1 MLNPFVETFIAVADC
16 GSFSAAS
23 EKLFLSKVSVMN
35 QINSLEKTVGAK
47 LFKRTHHGVIL
58 TDAGKS
64 FYRNVKEIIR
74 LSEAAICDAQR
85 IAGTG
90 KQVIRIGSSVMRP
103 CNRFIELLENRRDE
117 NPYTSNV
124 VLFNDDA
131 DSLTPMLKSL
141 GEKIDCFISP
151 CGSTQ
156 ILRNYGFLPLSS
168 CKCAVAMSRSH
179 PLAKKNPVRMED
191 FYNQT
196 ILLIRRGN
204 SYVLDEMRDEFAK
217 FYPSVNIVDFDG
229 YYDISAFNLCNR
241 QNYLMETLDI
251 WKDLYPSLKTVPVDW
266 HYEMPY
272 GIIYAKNPSDKVKKF
287 IEYIARQSGAVDFE
301 FTDAL

>member
-16 GSFSAAS
+16 GSFASAS

-35 QINSLEKTVGAK
+35 QINSLEKIVGAK

-64 FYRNVKEIIR
+64 LYKNLKEIVR
-74 LSEAAICDAQR
+74 LTEDAVSEARR
-85 IAGTG
+85 IANQG

-117 NPYTSNV
+117 NPYTFNV
-124 VLFNDDA
+124 VLFNDDV
-131 DSLTPMLKSL
+131 DSLTPMLNAL
-141 GEKIDCFISP
+141 GDKIDCFISP

-156 ILRNYGFLPLSS
+156 ILMNYGFLPLSS

-179 PLAKKNPVRMED
+179 PLAKKNLLTMED
-191 FYNQT
+191 FHDQT
-196 ILLIRRGN
+196 ILLIRRGK
-204 SYVLDEMRDEFAK
+204 SYVIDEMRDEFAK

-266 HYEMPY
+266 NYEMPY
-272 GIIYAKNPSDKVKKF
+272 GIIYAKNPTDKVKRF
-287 IEYIARQSGAVDFE
+287 IDDTTRQLSDN
-301 FTDAL
+301 

>member
-23 EKLFLSKVSVMN
+23 EKFFLSKVSVMN

-47 LFKRTHHGVIL
+47 LFKRTHRGVIL

-64 FYRNVKEIIR
+64 LYRNVKEIVR
-74 LSEAAICDAQR
+74 LTEAAVSEARR
-85 IAGTG
+85 IANQS
-90 KQVIRIGSSVMRP
+90 KQIIRIGSSIMRP
-103 CNRFIELLENRRDE
+103 CNRFVELLESRQDE
-117 NPYTSNV
+117 NRYTFDV

-131 DSLTPMLKSL
+131 DSLTPMLNAL
-141 GEKIDCFISP
+141 GDKIDCFISP
-151 CGSTQ
+151 CGSTR
-156 ILRNYGFLPLSS
+156 ILMNYGFLPLSS

-179 PLAKKNPVRMED
+179 PLAKKNLLRMED
-191 FYNQT
+191 FHNQT

-204 SYVLDEMRDEFAK
+204 SYVIDEMRDAFTK
-217 FYPSVNIVDFDG
+217 FHPSVNIVDFDG

-241 QNYLMETLDI
+241 QNYLMETPDI

-272 GIIYAKNPSDKVKKF
+272 GIIYAKNPTDKVKRF
-287 IEYIARQSGAVDFE
+287 IDYTAHHLMKTQ
-301 FTDAL
+301 